1 MATGFTLFPTA
12 IGDCGI
18 AWGDAGLLGVQ
29 LPEAQPAQTRARLAR
44 RFAGAVEQEPPAAA
58 RRAAQGIAALLAGE
72 PLDLLDVELDM
83 AGIAPFHRQVY
94 EQTRR
99 ILPGRTATYGEL
111 AQRLGDP
118 GAARAVGQALGRNP
132 FAIVVPCHRVLGSGV
147 ALGGFSARGG
157 LTTKLKLLAI
167 EGARLDAAAPGLFDD

>member
-29 LPEAQPAQTRARLAR
+29 LPEGQPAQTRARLAQ
-44 RFAGAVEQEPPAAA
+44 RFAGAAEQEPPATPC
-58 RRAAQGIAALLAGE
+58 RAVRGIAALLAGE
-72 PLDLLDVELDM
+72 PLDLLDIELDM
-83 AGIAPFHRQVY
+83 AGIVPFHRQVY
-94 EQTRR
+94 TLARH
-99 ILPGRTATYGEL
+99 ILPGHTATYGEL

-132 FAIVVPCHRVLGSGV
+132 FAIVVPCHRVLAAGA

>member
-1 MATGFTLFPTA
+1 MATGLMLFPTA

-18 AWGDAGLLGVQ
+18 AWGDAGLRGVQ
-29 LPEAQPAQTRARLAR
+29 LPETEPAQTRARLAR

-58 RRAAQGIAALLAGE
+58 RRAAQAVAALLAGE
-72 PLDLLDVELDM
+72 PLDLLDIELDM
-83 AGIAPFHRQVY
+83 TGIVPFHRRVY
-94 EQTRR
+94 ALARH

-132 FAIVVPCHRVLGSGV
+132 FAIVVPCHRVLAAGA